1 MGTSCTAIFLSL
13 DIFPFRAP
21 IPSDTVSTERRL
33 FHAKTRRSMMAMHR
47 KLLNACVFRL
57 IASSLFLATL
67 LFLGTAQV
75 QAAEPLLRGD
85 TEKRV
90 VVLYSVTR
98 DFPATEDVERGLA
111 EGFAGEKRL
120 AVQVFSEYLDLSRF
134 RDRQQRKA
142 LADLLRQRYGDAHID
157 LIISVDVP
165 AATFLMENE
174 TLFPTLPVL
183 LCSIPETLQERVL
196 ASSLRGR
203 VTTVIEPSSVARGLV
218 ESALRFKPKTTH
230 AVLIA
235 GSYENDQVRAAALRQ
250 TLEAIKDKVELI
262 DLTGLSLGAILERCE
277 RLPPDTVIFFST
289 LFVDANDRSFV
300 PKAVLQSLAAH
311 TEAPIF
317 GPYEMYMG
325 NGIVGGPLISL
336 RLQGKKAAEV
346 ALRQLQGKSPEFA
359 SPAGADASVSLYDWR
374 QLQRHAIDESLL
386 PPASTVMFREATL
399 WDLYKHY
406 IIGVALL
413 LVFQSMLIIGLVVN
427 LQQRKKAQAA
437 LRDSQREL
445 QTLAGRLISSQ
456 EEELSRLSREFH
468 DDYAQ
473 RLAAVAI
480 ETGTLELQAAGI
492 ETPLR
497 DRIGHIKEQLINL
510 SDDIHALSRELHPAI
525 LKDLGLERAVRSL
538 CLNFSDRESIPV
550 SCHIDQL
557 PEDIPLD
564 TALCVYRVIQ
574 EALRNIAKHA
584 HARHV
589 DIFLKGSAHH
599 LLATIEDDGAGFEPK
614 CARHTPGIGL
624 ASMRERVQYVQGE
637 FTIQSAP
644 GQGTVIDLSVPLPRR
659 EHEKTADTA
668 G

>member
-1 MGTSCTAIFLSL
+1 M
-13 DIFPFRAP
+13 R
-21 IPSDTVSTERRL
+21 
-33 FHAKTRRSMMAMHR
+33 AMHR
-47 KLLNACVFRL
+47 NILNFCSFSLITFSLCLAVLLFTGM
-57 IASSLFLATL
+57 ASS
-67 LFLGTAQV
+67 V

-85 TEKRV
+85 NEKRI

-98 DFPATEDVERGLA
+98 DFPATEDVEKGLT
-111 EGFAGEKRL
+111 EGFANEKRL

-142 LADLLRQRYGDAHID
+142 LADLLRQRYGDAQID
-157 LIISVDVP
+157 LVIGVDVP

-174 TLFPTLPVL
+174 TLFPNLPVL

-203 VTTVIEPSSVARGLV
+203 VTTIIEPSSVTRGLV

-230 AVLIA
+230 AVLIS
-235 GSYENDQVRAAALRQ
+235 GSYENDQVRTAALRQ
-250 TLEAIKDKVELI
+250 TLEAMQDKVELL
-262 DLTGLSLGAILERCE
+262 DFTGLSLGEILERCE

-289 LFVDANDRSFV
+289 LFVDANGRSFV
-300 PKAVLQSLAAH
+300 PRSVLQSLAAH
-311 TEAPIF
+311 AEAPIF

-325 NGIVGGPLISL
+325 SGIVGGPLISL
-336 RLQGKKAAEV
+336 RLQGKKAAEG
-346 ALRQLQGKSPEFA
+346 ALRLLQGQTPQDA
-359 SPAGADASVSLYDWR
+359 PPAGTDTYLSLYDWR
-374 QLQRHAIDESLL
+374 QLQSHAIDESLL
-386 PPASTVMFREATL
+386 PPASTVLFREATI

-413 LVFQSMLIIGLVVN
+413 LALQSMLIIGLVFN

-437 LRDSQREL
+437 LSDSQREL

-480 ETGTLELQAAGI
+480 ETGTLELQATGI
-492 ETPLR
+492 EAPVR
-497 DRIGHIKEQLINL
+497 ERIGHIKEQLINL
-510 SDDIHALSRELHPAI
+510 SDDVHALSRELHPAI

-538 CLNFSDRESIPV
+538 CLNFSDRESLPV
-550 SCHIDQL
+550 TCHMNEL
-557 PEDIPLD
+557 PDDIPLD

-574 EALRNIAKHA
+574 EGLRNIAKHA

-589 DIFLKGSAHH
+589 DIFLKRSGHH

-644 GQGTVIDLSVPLPRR
+644 GQGTAVDLSVPLPRR
-659 EHEKTADTA
+659 EHEKTANTA

>member
-1 MGTSCTAIFLSL
+1 
-13 DIFPFRAP
+13 
-21 IPSDTVSTERRL
+21 
-33 FHAKTRRSMMAMHR
+33 MAMHR
-47 KLLNACVFRL
+47 KLPNARIFRR
-57 IASSLFLATL
+57 IAFSLCLATL
-67 LFLGTAQV
+67 LFFLGTDQV
-75 QAAEPLLRGD
+75 QAAEPQLRSD
-85 TEKRV
+85 HEKRV

-98 DFPATEDVERGLA
+98 DFPATQDIEQGLT
-111 EGFAGEKRL
+111 EGFTDEKRL
-120 AVQVFSEYLDLSRF
+120 ALQVFSEYLDLSRF

-142 LADLLRQRYGDAHID
+142 LADLLRQRYGDAQID
-157 LIISVDVP
+157 LIVSVDVP

-174 TLFPTLPVL
+174 TLFPTIPVL
-183 LCSIPETLQERVL
+183 VCAIPETLQERIL

-203 VTTVIEPSSVARGLV
+203 VTTVLEPSSVARGLV
-218 ESALRFKPKTTH
+218 ESALRFMPKTRH

-250 TLEAIKDKVELI
+250 TLEALKEKVELL
-262 DLTGLSLGAILERCE
+262 DFTGLSLGDILERCE
-277 RLPPDTVIFFST
+277 KLPPDTVIFFST
-289 LFVDANDRSFV
+289 LFVDGRGRSFI
-300 PKAVLQSLAAH
+300 PRAVLQSLAAH

-325 NGIVGGPLISL
+325 SGIVGGPLISL

-346 ALRQLQGKSPEFA
+346 ALRLLQGQLPQGPSPV
-359 SPAGADASVSLYDWR
+359 SADAYLPLYDWR

-386 PPASTVMFREATL
+386 PAASTVLFREATI

-413 LVFQSMLIIGLVVN
+413 LALQSMLIIGLVFN

-437 LRDSQREL
+437 LRDSQKEL

-480 ETGTLELQAAGI
+480 ETGTLELQATGI
-492 ETPLR
+492 EAPVREL
-497 DRIGHIKEQLINL
+497 IGHIKEQLLNL
-510 SDDIHALSRELHPAI
+510 SDDVHALSRELHPAI

-538 CLNFSDRESIPV
+538 CLNFSDRESLPV
-550 SCHIDQL
+550 TCHINEL
-557 PEDIPLD
+557 PDDIPLD
-564 TALCVYRVIQ
+564 TALCIYRVIQ
-574 EALRNIAKHA
+574 EGLRNIAKHA

-589 DIFLKGSAHH
+589 DIFLKSSAHH

-624 ASMRERVQYVQGE
+624 ASMRERVQYVHGE

-644 GQGTVIDLSVPLPRR
+644 GQGTAVDLSVPLPRR
-659 EHEKTADTA
+659 EHEKTANTA

>member
-1 MGTSCTAIFLSL
+1 
-13 DIFPFRAP
+13 
-21 IPSDTVSTERRL
+21 
-33 FHAKTRRSMMAMHR
+33 MATHR
-47 KLLNACVFRL
+47 KLPNACIFRR
-57 IASSLFLATL
+57 IAFSLCLAAL
-67 LFLGTAQV
+67 LFLGAAQV
-75 QAAEPLLRGD
+75 QAAEPQLRSD
-85 TEKRV
+85 HEKRV

-98 DFPATEDVERGLA
+98 DFPATEDVEKGMA
-111 EGFAGEKRL
+111 EGFASEKRL

-134 RDRQQRKA
+134 RDHQQRKA
-142 LADLLRQRYGDAHID
+142 LADLLRQRYGDAQID
-157 LIISVDVP
+157 LIIGVDVP
-165 AATFLMENE
+165 SATFLMENE
-174 TLFPTLPVL
+174 TLFPTIPVI
-183 LCSIPETLQERVL
+183 LCAIPEILQERLL

-203 VTTVIEPSSVARGLV
+203 VTTVVEPAYVARGMV
-218 ESALRFKPKTTH
+218 ESALRFMPKTTH

-235 GSYENDQVRAAALRQ
+235 GSYENDQIRAAVLRQ
-250 TLEAIKDKVELI
+250 TLEAMQDNVKLLDFS
-262 DLTGLSLGAILERCE
+262 GLSLGDILERCE

-289 LFVDANDRSFV
+289 FFVDANGRSFI
-300 PKAVLQSLAAH
+300 PRAVLQSLAAH

-325 NGIVGGPLISL
+325 SGIVGGPLLSL
-336 RLQGKKAAEV
+336 RLQGKKAAET
-346 ALRQLQGKSPEFA
+346 ALQLLLGQLPKNALPT
-359 SPAGADASVSLYDWR
+359 GADTYLTLYDWR
-374 QLQRHAIDESLL
+374 QLQRHGIDESLL
-386 PPASTVMFREATL
+386 PPASTVLFREATI

-406 IIGVALL
+406 IIGVVLL
-413 LVFQSMLIIGLVVN
+413 LALQSMLIIGLVFN
-427 LQQRKKAQAA
+427 LRQRKKAQAA
-437 LRDSQREL
+437 LRDSQQEL

-480 ETGTLELQAAGI
+480 ETGTLELQATGI
-492 ETPLR
+492 EVPVR

-538 CLNFSDRESIPV
+538 CLNFSDRESLPV
-550 SCHIDQL
+550 TCHMNEL
-557 PEDIPLD
+557 PDDIPLD
-564 TALCVYRVIQ
+564 TALCIYRVIQ
-574 EALRNIAKHA
+574 EGLRNIAKHA

-589 DIFLKGSAHH
+589 DIFLKRSAHH

-659 EHEKTADTA
+659 DHEKTANTA

>member
-1 MGTSCTAIFLSL
+1 MSVIS
-13 DIFPFRAP
+13 
-21 IPSDTVSTERRL
+21 
-33 FHAKTRRSMMAMHR
+33 FHATEKKAMRAMHR
-47 KLLNACVFRL
+47 NILNVCSFSLITFSLCLAVLLFTGM
-57 IASSLFLATL
+57 ASS
-67 LFLGTAQV
+67 V

-85 TEKRV
+85 NEKRI

-98 DFPATEDVERGLA
+98 DFPATQDVEQGLT

-142 LADLLRQRYGDAHID
+142 LADLLRQRYGDAQID
-157 LIISVDVP
+157 LVIGVDVP

-183 LCSIPETLQERVL
+183 LCSIPEALQERVL

-218 ESALRFKPKTTH
+218 ESALRFMPKTTH

-250 TLEAIKDKVELI
+250 TLEALKDKVELL
-262 DLTGLSLGAILERCE
+262 DFTGLSLGEILERCE
-277 RLPPDTVIFFST
+277 RLPSDTVIFFST
-289 LFVDANDRSFV
+289 LFVDANGRSFV
-300 PKAVLQSLAAH
+300 PRSVLQSLAAH
-311 TEAPIF
+311 TEAPLF
-317 GPYEMYMG
+317 GQYEMYMG
-325 NGIVGGPLISL
+325 SGIVGGPLISL
-336 RLQGKKAAEV
+336 RMQGKKAAEI
-346 ALRQLQGKSPEFA
+346 ALRLLHGQLPQDAP
-359 SPAGADASVSLYDWR
+359 PAGADTSVTLYDWR
-374 QLQRHAIDESLL
+374 QLQRHAIEESLL
-386 PPASTVMFREATL
+386 PPASTVLFREATL

-406 IIGVALL
+406 IIGVVLL
-413 LVFQSMLIIGLVVN
+413 LALQSMLIIGLVFN
-427 LQQRKKAQAA
+427 LRQRKKAQAA
-437 LRDSQREL
+437 LRDSQQEL
-445 QTLAGRLISSQ
+445 HTLAGRLISSQ

-480 ETGTLELQAAGI
+480 ETGTLELQATGI
-492 ETPLR
+492 ESPVR
-497 DRIGHIKEQLINL
+497 ERIGHIKEQLINL
-510 SDDIHALSRELHPAI
+510 SDDVHALSRELHPAI

-538 CLNFSDRESIPV
+538 CLNFSDREALPV
-550 SCHIDQL
+550 TCHINEL
-557 PEDIPLD
+557 PDDIPLD
-564 TALCVYRVIQ
+564 TALCIYRVIQ
-574 EALRNIAKHA
+574 EGLRNIAKHA

-589 DIFLKGSAHH
+589 NIFLKRSSHH

-624 ASMRERVQYVQGE
+624 ASMRERVQHVQGE

-659 EHEKTADTA
+659 EHEKTANTA
-668 G
+668 GR